1 MSEPAPL
8 PPRQNARRLLT
19 LLRDA
24 FPLHLAIVLGP
35 DDWLCLDGRQIDD
48 GAEIA
53 AIAAAVEA
61 ACPREALFDD
71 VAAACAMV
79 ELNDAGETLVRYVRL
94 DGGDDHEAVV
104 LAICRPRQTG
114 TVLNS
119 AMLERIS
126 TLTRREAEIAV
137 RLAAGDTLTDISSD
151 LSITIHTA
159 RNQLKSA
166 MRKAKVHSQ
175 AALVACLY
183 HWLD

>member
-8 PPRQNARRLLT
+8 PPRQNARRLLA

-24 FPLHLAIVLGP
+24 FPLHLAIVLWP
-35 DDWLCLDGRQIDD
+35 DGWLCLGGRQIDD

-53 AIAAAVEA
+53 GIAAAVEA
-61 ACPREALFDD
+61 ACPRVDLFNDT
-71 VAAACAMV
+71 AAACAMV
-79 ELNDAGETLVRYVRL
+79 ELNDAGETLVRYLRL
-94 DGGDDHEAVV
+94 DGDGRETTV

-126 TLTRREAEIAV
+126 AFTRREAEIAV
-137 RLAAGDTLTDISSD
+137 RLAAGDTLADISDD
-151 LSITIHTA
+151 LGIAIHTV

-166 MRKAKVHSQ
+166 MRKANVHSQ